1 MELRPSALNQQLA
14 EAVENRVA
22 AELSYISGQSGF
34 WRAIGIGICAFGLG
48 TGIGLGFYGYSFITR
63 NTDNLGVLTDAFSKS
78 LSDIQLKGNTVG
90 TVDIQPHEL
99 RLANNQTIS
108 LDESSRIRLDP
119 LAKIFVEGDVK
130 VQTPTVSVP
139 QTVTPRAKT
148 ATPTI
153 TNFTVFKA
161 VPFEK
166 GSVQT
171 GWMFLTSAQKSP
183 TTQYCYYTESGENP
197 DVSLRVEVGTD
208 GQIEDKK
215 NIPSGFDGPAAFS
228 KCVWFRKDTP

>member
-1 MELRPSALNQQLA
+1 MELQPSALNQQLA

-34 WRAIGIGICAFGLG
+34 WRAIGVGICAFGLG
-48 TGIGLGFYGYSFITR
+48 TAVGLGFYGYSFLTR
-63 NTDNLGVLTDAFSKS
+63 NTDNISVLAAAFSKG
-78 LSDIQLKGNTVG
+78 LSDVQLKGSVVG

-99 RLANNQTIS
+99 RLANSQTIT
-108 LDESSRIRLDP
+108 LDENSRIRLDP
-119 LAKIFVEGDVK
+119 SAKILVEGDIK

-139 QTVTPRAKT
+139 QTLTPRAKT

-171 GWMFLTSAQKSP
+171 GWTFLTSAQKSP
-183 TTQYCYYTESGENP
+183 TTQYCYYTESSENP
-197 DVSLRVEVGTD
+197 DVSLRVEVGKD

-215 NIPSGFDGPAAFS
+215 NIPNGFDTLAAFS
-228 KCVWFRKDTP
+228 KCVWFRKDAT

>member
-1 MELRPSALNQQLA
+1 LA
-14 EAVENRVA
+14 A
-22 AELSYISGQSGF
+22 
-34 WRAIGIGICAFGLG
+34 
-48 TGIGLGFYGYSFITR
+48 
-63 NTDNLGVLTDAFSKS
+63 AFSKG
-78 LSDIQLKGNTVG
+78 LSDVQLKGNVVG

-99 RLANNQTIS
+99 RLANNQTIAF
-108 LDESSRIRLDP
+108 DESSHMRLDP
-119 LAKIFVEGDVK
+119 SAKIFVEGEVK

-139 QTVTPRAKT
+139 QTVTPRTRT

-153 TNFTVFKA
+153 TNFTIFKT

-197 DVSLRVEVGTD
+197 DVSLRVEVGKD

-215 NIPSGFDGPAAFS
+215 NIPGGFDGPAAFS
-228 KCVWFRKDTP
+228 KCVWFRRDAP